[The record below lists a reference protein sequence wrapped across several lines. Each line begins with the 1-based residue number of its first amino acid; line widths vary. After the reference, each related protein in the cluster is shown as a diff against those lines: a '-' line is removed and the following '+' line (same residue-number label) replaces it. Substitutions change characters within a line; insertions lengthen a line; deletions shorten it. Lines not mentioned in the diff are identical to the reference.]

1 MGIGVRG
8 ARVLRRLRSDLPG
21 SGEVYSDGYHLSGQK
36 QIQCHRDGFLRRNQ
50 VRRFIVCPCPRG
62 WTTWR
67 WRSPCGKSQPPR
79 RTFLRPSWC
88 ASGSTSLTRK
98 KSMRAASAEA
108 VCPPT
113 VVFNCGPG
121 RSLEAKNMLMNW
133 VTEILSENLG
143 CGKRDV
149 RCHLLDRW
157 EGSHLMIDGKPK
169 DFSKK
174 VKQDALHV
182 QHSDAQRQA

>member
-1 MGIGVRG
+1 MSMPKGLDDLAVEKSLREITAATADILAPLMVRIGIYE
-8 ARVLRRLRSDLPG
+8 SDP
-21 SGEVYSDGYHLSGQK
+21 E
-36 QIQCHRDGFLRRNQ
+36 N
-50 VRRFIVCPCPRG
+50 
-62 WTTWR
+62 
-67 WRSPCGKSQPPR
+67 
-79 RTFLRPSWC
+79 
-88 ASGSTSLTRK
+88 
-98 KSMRAASAEA
+98 SMRAASAEA

-121 RSLEAKNMLMNW
+121 RSLEAKNMLMNC

-143 CGKRDV
+143 CGKPDV
-149 RCHLLDRW
+149 RRPLLDRW
-157 EGSHLMIDGKPK
+157 AGSHLMIDGKPK